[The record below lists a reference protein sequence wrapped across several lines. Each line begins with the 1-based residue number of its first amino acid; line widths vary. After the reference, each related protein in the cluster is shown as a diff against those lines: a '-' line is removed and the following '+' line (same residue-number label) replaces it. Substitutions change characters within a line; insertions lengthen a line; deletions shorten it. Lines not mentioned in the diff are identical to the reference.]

1 MDQISNKIISS
12 ETHFEGK
19 VFNVRTDRVLL
30 DLGFETNI
38 DIVEHKPAV
47 SIVPID
53 EKDRLIMVRQYRHPS
68 SRQLLEIPAGI
79 IEDGEDPEE
88 TALREL
94 QEETGFSSKNLRL
107 MTGFWSSPGF
117 TNEYMYAFIAKD
129 LLESKLPQDEDEDIS
144 VEKIPLDQVERLIKF
159 GEIED
164 AKSIACI
171 MMAKFLF
178 SK

>member
-1 MDQISNKIISS
+1 
-12 ETHFEGK
+12 
-19 VFNVRTDRVLL
+19 
-30 DLGFETNI
+30 
-38 DIVEHKPAV
+38 
-47 SIVPID
+47 
-53 EKDRLIMVRQYRHPS
+53 MVRQYRHPS
-68 SRQLLEIPAGI
+68 LRQLLEIPAGI